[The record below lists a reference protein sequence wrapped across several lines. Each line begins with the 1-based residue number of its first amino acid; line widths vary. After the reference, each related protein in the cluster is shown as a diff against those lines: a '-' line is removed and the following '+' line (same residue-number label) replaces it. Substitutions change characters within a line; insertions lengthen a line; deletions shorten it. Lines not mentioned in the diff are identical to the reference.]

1 MGLFNFGKTKE
12 EIEEIKKAKADEK
25 QAKKDAL
32 NAEIQENKERLAAFK
47 QDRVIE
53 NALIIDLEH
62 GWFKLKGF
70 MTGGVVFNL
79 ADINDFEVIE
89 NGETVTSG
97 GLGRAAVGAL
107 AFGGTGAIVGAIT
120 GKKKTKSIIENLKI
134 KINMNDLDAPVIYI
148 NLITTKT
155 KTSSLTYKMGI
166 KQADSIVS
174 SLDVLVKQYQN
185 IAPAEPVVSST
196 TDEIRKFKALLDD
209 GIINQDEFDAKKAEL
224 LNL

>member
-1 MGLFNFGKTKE
+1 MGLFNFGKTKD
-12 EIEEIKKAKADEK
+12 EIEEIKKEKADKK

-32 NAEIQENKERLAAFK
+32 NAEIQENKERIAAFK

-53 NALIIDLEH
+53 NTLIIDSEH

-70 MTGGVVFNL
+70 MNGGLVLNI
-79 ADINDFEVIE
+79 ADINGYEIVE

-107 AFGGTGAIVGAIT
+107 AFGGVGAIVGAVT
-120 GKKKTKSIIENLKI
+120 GKKKNKTTIDSLKI
-134 KINMNDLDAPVIYI
+134 KINMNDLDLPVLFV

-155 KTSSLTYKMGI
+155 KTTSLTYKMGI
-166 KQADSIVS
+166 KQADNIIS

-185 IAPAEPVVSST
+185 VASVEPATPSA